1 MANRILVG
9 AGLMVAFAAGFAL
22 RGVVP
27 AEPVAFA
34 QGNRVFELR
43 TYTVADADKLAALH
57 KRFRD
62 ETVTKFFP
70 RHGMANV
77 WYGKPMDAP
86 ASQNSMTYMIA
97 FPSRDAAKKSWD
109 SFRADAEWTKV
120 AAASGVGQVKIDSV
134 YFEPT
139 DYSPLK

>member
-1 MANRILVG
+1 VLAGSTVIFL
-9 AGLMVAFAAGFAL
+9 AGLSAGSLLQSGIAHAQAAKH
-22 RGVVP
+22 
-27 AEPVAFA
+27 
-34 QGNRVFELR
+34 VFELR